1 MVTLRSCVW
10 ATVISIGLTGDL
22 LLSYNCG
29 GLALVPWTMDI
40 QPNVTKLTVMETHW
54 SCCFKGLDTDGLHH
68 SAQFPLSWVLFSCS
82 KVSSVYFGVH
92 LRDCA
97 KQHTGIHCICQRTRR
112 PMQTF
117 PRQEERSSK
126 FHGLFWQ
133 ETDLRVGGY
142 IKTRRKLVSLIKR
155 GVCVKSL
162 ACNAYIWAFV
172 QKASLLHSTAP
183 SGLHGTFS
191 CFTSFSRGAEI

>member
-1 MVTLRSCVW
+1 
-10 ATVISIGLTGDL
+10 
-22 LLSYNCG
+22 
-29 GLALVPWTMDI
+29 MDI

-162 ACNAYIWAFV
+162 ACNAYIMSVCAESFIAALYSPFWSPRNVF
-172 QKASLLHSTAP
+172 LLHFF
-183 SGLHGTFS
+183 LQR
-191 CFTSFSRGAEI
+191 SRDLMKTTLSLTGPLGGPMNG